1 MRSWYP
7 VVGLLLIAACASRP
21 PRQQGMTMPSPD
33 GCFIQVWDAPH
44 FAGAVDYINGPRE
57 YANLRDLPGGRRW
70 SGRIRSLRVGPDAL
84 ATAHA
89 DEQFRGTRVLLHRG
103 LEYVELPAPI
113 RGQIESLQIECAVR
127 SE

>member
-7 VVGLLLIAACASRP
+7 ILGLLLIAACAGRQ

-44 FAGAVDYINGPRE
+44 FAGAADYINGPRE

-70 SGRIRSLRVGPDAL
+70 SGRIRSLRVGPEAM

-89 DEQFRGTRVLLHRG
+89 DEHFRGTSVRLDRG
-103 LEYVELPAPI
+103 SEYVKLPTPI
-113 RGQIESLQIECAVR
+113 KDEIESLQIECAIR
-127 SE
+127 AE